1 MPFADELIDAS
12 TVRGL
17 VACLERVAPKRPW
30 LATSASAAS
39 FNQLGLAQRVRAI
52 RDGLLADLPGSFAES
67 AAIIRAA
74 LEDPRFAGWAIW
86 PVSEAVAELAVASPN
101 PADFDEGLDLLALL
115 TVRLSSEFALRTF
128 LNADLDRTLATARLW
143 TLSADE
149 GVRRLASE
157 GTRPRLPWARQVP
170 ELLRRPEATLP
181 ILDALY
187 RDESETVR
195 RSVANHLNDV
205 SRVHA
210 DLAYETAAR
219 WMADPDASTPHVVRH
234 ATRTL
239 IKQAHPG
246 ALGLLG
252 FPPDWPLTVRG
263 PVLTESIVP
272 PGGDLTF
279 SISVANDADT
289 EMRVAIDYVVH
300 FRKANGTL
308 APKVFKLSTKV
319 LPAGEALTAVKR
331 HSFRPISTR
340 TYYPGEHAIELQI
353 NGVRSGLT
361 HFTVLAEPVDLGTRD
376 QA

>member
-17 VACLERVAPKRPW
+17 VACLERVAPERPW
-30 LATSASAAS
+30 LATSASASS
-39 FNQLGLAQRVRAI
+39 FNQLGLVQRVRAM
-52 RDGLLADLPGSFAES
+52 RDGLLADLPGSFPES

-86 PVSEAVAELAVASPN
+86 PVSEAVAELAVASPH
-101 PADFDEGLDLLALL
+101 PADFDAGLNLLALL

-170 ELLRRPEATLP
+170 ELLRRPEATPP

-239 IKQAHPG
+239 IKLAHPG

-263 PVLTESIVP
+263 PVLTEPIVP
-272 PGGDLTF
+272 AGGDLTF
-279 SISVANDADT
+279 SVSVTNDADT
-289 EMRVAIDYVVH
+289 ETRVAIDYVVH
-300 FRKANGTL
+300 FRKANGSL

-319 LPAGEALTAVKR
+319 LRAGEALTAVKR

-340 TYYPGEHAIELQI
+340 TYYPGEHAIELQV

-361 HFTVLAEPVDLGTRD
+361 HFTVLAGPVDLRTRD